1 MATVRV
7 PESPT
12 DAMRDAFNDETPY
25 LVRRNK
31 MYDDGRQ
38 YEIVR
43 RDHPEWREVVAEPM
57 TVIERF
63 VTSDEA
69 ERAVAIL
76 EFEYRYAAMLKAA
89 GATG

>member
-1 MATVRV
+1 MSMVRV
-7 PESPT
+7 PEDPT
-12 DAMRDAFNDETPY
+12 DAMREAFNEETPY

-38 YEIVR
+38 YEIIR

-69 ERAVAIL
+69 ENAVAIL

-89 GATG
+89 GAIE